1 MAKSI
6 KQKLFQALFI
16 FLIIGVL
23 TFMSWM
29 FIWITS
35 ESGQCIRDPLEYY
48 AEKMDQE
55 CGENQNYELSCNLGS
70 DPFQQDF
77 VLDNLKNIQILETP

>member
-1 MAKSI
+1 MNT

-16 FLIIGVL
+16 FLIISVVV
-23 TFMSWM
+23 FMAW
-29 FIWITS
+29 FFFWISS

-55 CGENQNYELSCNLGS
+55 CGENQQYEISCNLGS
-70 DPFQQDF
+70 NHFQQDF
-77 VLDNLKNIQILETP
+77 VLDDLKNIQTLETP